1 MATRKVVFDYPG
13 QNQLQGLEDNPMNQ
27 VYFFRTLRIAGL
39 AMLCAATSAGGAGVR
54 RLTLAEAVRLAV
66 AQNRQLKIARLKI
79 EENEQKK
86 AGEHSAY
93 FPAITTRANVWHITE
108 LQNIEIPAGALGTLG
123 GELNPTQ
130 TATIPQGQTTLYSS
144 GTMIAQPLTQLLR
157 IHQANRI
164 AAAEV
169 ASSRDDLKKAENET
183 ALQVH
188 TLYYGLLVAQL
199 QKKAAEQQTTYA
211 AENLRESEEDV
222 RNGSAL
228 KVAAIGGRAGL
239 LEGQQAV
246 LTADIQLS
254 DLKTELNDLL
264 GLPLDTEL
272 ELDPEVPKNFETLP
286 KAEYLKMA
294 WAQNPEILAAEEMV
308 QKARAGVAAAKT
320 AYIPDITAFARYSYQ
335 DGVPFL
341 VRNFGTFGVNLDYDL
356 FDFGKRRAA
365 VRERAAQLAQAEQN
379 LERLKED
386 VAVEVERSYN
396 KVERTKSLVNVAS
409 QVAELRQESERLATN
424 QLAQGEVLVSER
436 RQASAAV
443 YKAQADLLQASLGY
457 LLARAELERT
467 LGKTPGL

>member
-1 MATRKVVFDYPG
+1 
-13 QNQLQGLEDNPMNQ
+13 MNRG
-27 VYFFRTLRIAGL
+27 YFFRTSGIAGL
-39 AMLCAATSAGGAGVR
+39 TVMCAAALAGAAGVR

-66 AQNRQLKIARLKI
+66 VQNRTLKIARLKI
-79 EENEQKK
+79 QENEEKK
-86 AGEHSAY
+86 AGERAAY
-93 FPAITTRANVWHITE
+93 FPALTTRANVWHLTE
-108 LQNIEIPAGALGTLG
+108 LQNIEIPAGALGTVG
-123 GELNPTQ
+123 GAPNPAQNVTV
-130 TATIPQGQTTLYSS
+130 PQGQLTLYSS
-144 GTMIAQPLTQLLR
+144 GTMLAQPLTQLLR
-157 IHQANRI
+157 IHQANRM

-169 ASSRDDLKKAENET
+169 ASSRDDVKKAENEV

-188 TLYYGLLVAQL
+188 TVYYGILVTQL

-246 LTADIQLS
+246 LTADLQLA
-254 DLKTELNDLL
+254 DLRTELNDLL

-272 ELDPEVPKNFETLP
+272 ELDPEVPTNFETQA
-286 KAEYLKMA
+286 KAEYLKIA
-294 WAQNPEILAAEEMV
+294 WTQNPEILAAEQMV
-308 QKARAGVAAAKT
+308 RKAQAGVAAAKT
-320 AYIPDITAFARYSYQ
+320 AYIPDITAFARYSHQ

-341 VRNFGTFGVNLDYDL
+341 VHNFGTFGVDL
-356 FDFGKRRAA
+356 TWDVFDFGKRRAV

-379 LERLKED
+379 LERLKEN
-386 VAVEVERSYN
+386 VAVEVERSCN

-409 QVAELRQESERLATN
+409 QVADLRQESERLATN
-424 QLAQGEVLVSER
+424 QVAQGEVLVSER
-436 RQASAAV
+436 RQATAAR

-467 LGKTPGL
+467 VGRTPGW

>member
-1 MATRKVVFDYPG
+1 
-13 QNQLQGLEDNPMNQ
+13 
-27 VYFFRTLRIAGL
+27 
-39 AMLCAATSAGGAGVR
+39 VR
-54 RLTLAEAVRLAV
+54 RLTLAEAVHLAV
-66 AQNRQLKIARLKI
+66 GQNRQLKIARLKVQ
-79 EENEQKK
+79 ENEQKK
-86 AGEHSAY
+86 AGERSAY
-93 FPAITTRANVWHITE
+93 FPALTTRANVLHISE
-108 LQNIEIPAGALGTLG
+108 LQNLEIPAGALGTIG
-123 GELNPTQ
+123 GTLNPAQ
-130 TATIPQGQTTLYSS
+130 NATIPQGQTTLYSS
-144 GTMIAQPLTQLLR
+144 GTMLAQPLTQLLR
-157 IHQANRI
+157 IHQANRM

-169 ASSRDDLKKAENET
+169 ASSRDDVKKAENEV

-188 TLYYGLLVAQL
+188 TLYYGILVAQL

-246 LTADIQLS
+246 LTADLQLA
-254 DLKTELNDLL
+254 DLRTELNDLL

-272 ELDPEVPKNFETLP
+272 ELDPEVPTNFETLP
-286 KAEYLKMA
+286 KAEYLKIA

-308 QKARAGVAAAKT
+308 RKAQAGVAAAKT

-335 DGVPFL
+335 NGVPFL
-341 VRNFGTFGVNLDYDL
+341 VRNFGTFGVNLDYDV

-379 LERLKED
+379 LERLKEE
-386 VAVEVERSYN
+386 VAVAIERSYN

-409 QVAELRQESERLATN
+409 QVATLRQESERLATN
-424 QLAQGEVLVSER
+424 QAAQGEVLVSER
-436 RQASAAV
+436 RQATAAR

-457 LLARAELERT
+457 LLAQAELEQTVGR
-467 LGKTPGL
+467 TPGL